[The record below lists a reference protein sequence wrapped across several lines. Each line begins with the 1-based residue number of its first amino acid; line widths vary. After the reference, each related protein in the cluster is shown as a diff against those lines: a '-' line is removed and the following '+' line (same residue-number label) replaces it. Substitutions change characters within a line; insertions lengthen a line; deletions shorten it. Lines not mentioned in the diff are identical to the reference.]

1 MAKGPGPR
9 GGHRVIVR
17 IMTAKH
23 ALDDRPLVS
32 VRQMASKVPEVTVY
46 FWMIKVLTTGM
57 GETASDLLAH
67 LLGPVPA
74 VALGGLAL
82 VASLAVQFTLRRYV
96 AWAYWTAIVMVSVFG
111 TMAADVLHV
120 GLGVPYAVS
129 TPAFLVVLAAVFVL
143 WYMSEGTLSIH
154 SIRTRR
160 REMFYWAAVLATF
173 ALGTAAGDLT
183 ATVGFGY
190 LGSVVLFAA
199 AICVPALAH
208 RFGALNAVTSFWTA
222 YVITR
227 PLGASLAD
235 WMAVGHPRGGLGLG
249 LGPVTLA
256 WTVAIIGFV
265 GFLAV
270 SRRDAQGDVQSNA
283 VA

>member
-1 MAKGPGPR
+1 
-9 GGHRVIVR
+9 
-17 IMTAKH
+17 MTTQH
-23 ALDDRPLVS
+23 VLDDRPLVPL
-32 VRQMASKVPEVTVY
+32 RAMANKVPEVTVY
-46 FWMIKVLTTGM
+46 FWIIKVLTTGM
-57 GETASDLLAH
+57 GETASDLLAR

-82 VASLAVQFTLRRYV
+82 VASLAVQFAVRRYV
-96 AWAYWTAIVMVSVFG
+96 PWIYWTAIVMVSVFG

-120 GLGVPYAVS
+120 GLGISYTVS
-129 TPAFLVVLAAVFVL
+129 TPLFLTALAAVFAL
-143 WYMSEGTLSIH
+143 WYASERTLSIH

-160 REMFYWAAVLATF
+160 REAFYWAAVLATF

-183 ATVGFGY
+183 ATGGFGY

-199 AICVPALAH
+199 AICVPAVAH
-208 RFGALNAVTSFWTA
+208 RFTGLNAVTAFWTA

-235 WMAVGHPRGGLGLG
+235 WMALGHARGGLGLG

-256 WTVAIIGFV
+256 WTVAIVCFV
-265 GFLAV
+265 AYLAV
-270 SRRDAQGDVQSNA
+270 SRQDAER
-283 VA
+283 

>member
-1 MAKGPGPR
+1 
-9 GGHRVIVR
+9 
-17 IMTAKH
+17 MTTEH
-23 ALDDRPLVS
+23 VLDHRPLAP
-32 VRQMASKVPEVTVY
+32 VRRMADKVPEVTVY
-46 FWMIKVLTTGM
+46 FWIIKVLTTGM
-57 GETASDLLAH
+57 GETASDLLAR

-74 VALGGLAL
+74 VAIGGLAL
-82 VASLAVQFTLRRYV
+82 VASLAVQFALRRYV
-96 AWAYWTAIVMVSVFG
+96 AWAYWTAVVMVSVFG

-129 TPAFLVVLAAVFVL
+129 TPAFMAVLAAVFVL
-143 WYMSEGTLSIH
+143 WYVCERTLSVH

-160 REMFYWAAVLATF
+160 REAFYWAAVLATF

-208 RFGALNAVTSFWTA
+208 RFGTLNAVAAFWTA

-235 WMAVGHPRGGLGLG
+235 WMALGHTRGGLGLG
-249 LGPVTLA
+249 LAPVTLA
-256 WTVAIIGFV
+256 WTAAIIGFV
-265 GFLAV
+265 SYLSV
-270 SRRDAQGDVQSNA
+270 SQRGTRSPAA
-283 VA
+283 L

>member
-1 MAKGPGPR
+1 
-9 GGHRVIVR
+9 
-17 IMTAKH
+17 MTTEH
-23 ALDDRPLVS
+23 LLDDRPFVP
-32 VRQMASKVPEVTVY
+32 VRALANKVPEVTVY
-46 FWMIKVLTTGM
+46 FWIIKVLTTGM
-57 GETASDLLAH
+57 GETASDLLARV
-67 LLGPVPA
+67 LGPVPA

-82 VASLAVQFTLRRYV
+82 ALSLAVQFAVRRYI
-96 AWAYWTAIVMVSVFG
+96 AWVYWTAVVMVSVFG

-129 TPAFLVVLAAVFVL
+129 TPVFLVLLAAVFAL
-143 WYMSEGTLSIH
+143 WYAVERTLSIH
-154 SIRTRR
+154 GIRTRR
-160 REMFYWAAVLATF
+160 REIFYWAAVLATF

-190 LGSVVLFAA
+190 AGSVLLFAA

-208 RFGALNAVTSFWTA
+208 RVAGMNAVTAFWTA

-235 WMAVGHPRGGLGLG
+235 WTALGHARGGLGLG

-256 WTVAIIGFV
+256 WTVAIACFV
-265 GFLAV
+265 GYLAV
-270 SRRDAQGDVQSNA
+270 SRRDVRR
-283 VA
+283 